1 MTCYD
6 LRFPELARSPA
17 DAGAQ
22 VLLVWV
28 EVASDCV
35 EAVPG
40 SFTMGSIAGIP
51 ERCKADL

>member
-51 ERCKADL
+51 ERCKAEL